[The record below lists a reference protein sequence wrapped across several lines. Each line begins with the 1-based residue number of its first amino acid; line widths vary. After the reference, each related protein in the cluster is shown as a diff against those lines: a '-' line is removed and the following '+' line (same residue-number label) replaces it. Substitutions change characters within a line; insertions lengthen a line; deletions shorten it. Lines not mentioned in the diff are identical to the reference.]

1 MDKCAIIIKTTM
13 GDSRGITC
21 LNLEGNIAENWKLWR
36 SRFENYIIAS
46 EINKKDEKTQCAQLL
61 HYIGEEGFK
70 IYTTFQFKDD
80 EKNKLEILLGKFENH
95 FLPKENLSYER
106 YKFFSYKQQLN
117 QTLEQFITE
126 LRKRAMKCNLGE
138 LQDSLIKTMIVC
150 GVNSATIRERLLQDD
165 SLSLDKAVELAM
177 VIETTKE
184 RSEIMEKA
192 RDTTIA
198 AVMKKD
204 WRKSNQEK
212 GNTTA
217 DKKIINN
224 CKRCGKNHPVNRCP
238 AFGKMCNLCK
248 NKNHFAVM
256 CKRKKNVNIIDDCI
270 DNIHTNDVND
280 YFFINNIESNKNN
293 NEEWVTNLVI
303 NGENIK
309 FKIDTGA
316 MVNVL
321 PLSIYNKLG
330 YSLRHISKTNVV
342 LKSYTG
348 SNLDVLGVCKLL
360 CYKNNNSSY
369 KLEFFVVKSNS
380 LAILGLPSCKNLN
393 LVMKVE
399 AIDKYL
405 DKNSNTLVKE
415 FSDLFSGVGCLP
427 EPYCIQLEDNAK
439 PVVHATRRVPVPL
452 MKPLKECLDELVKA
466 NIIKKVVGVSDW
478 VNALVLVRKADGK
491 LRICLDPKDLN
502 NAIKREY
509 CQIPTINE
517 ITSKMK
523 GAKFFSTLDA
533 TNGFYH
539 IALDENSTKL
549 CTFGTPYGRYKFLR
563 LPFGIKVA
571 PEVFHERFKTIFN
584 VEGCEVYID
593 DLVMGYDA
601 KRT

>member
-1 MDKCAIIIKTTM
+1 M

-238 AFGKMCNLCK
+238 AFG
-248 NKNHFAVM
+248 
-256 CKRKKNVNIIDDCI
+256 
-270 DNIHTNDVND
+270 
-280 YFFINNIESNKNN
+280 
-293 NEEWVTNLVI
+293 
-303 NGENIK
+303 
-309 FKIDTGA
+309 
-316 MVNVL
+316 
-321 PLSIYNKLG
+321 
-330 YSLRHISKTNVV
+330 
-342 LKSYTG
+342 

-452 MKPLKECLDELVKA
+452 MKPLLS
-466 NIIKKVVGVSDW
+466 N
-478 VNALVLVRKADGK
+478 
-491 LRICLDPKDLN
+491 
-502 NAIKREY
+502 
-509 CQIPTINE
+509 
-517 ITSKMK
+517 
-523 GAKFFSTLDA
+523 
-533 TNGFYH
+533 TNH
-539 IALDENSTKL
+539 K
-549 CTFGTPYGRYKFLR
+549 
-563 LPFGIKVA
+563 
-571 PEVFHERFKTIFN
+571 
-584 VEGCEVYID
+584 
-593 DLVMGYDA
+593 
-601 KRT
+601 